1 MNIKLCMGEAIKKV
15 WKTTQILYYL
25 KTVFDK
31 ISMHLKVTKE
41 IVTVMVF
48 GHLILISIYFYDF
61 T

>member
-1 MNIKLCMGEAIKKV
+1 MNIKLCMGEAINKV

>member
-41 IVTVMVF
+41 IMTVMVF
-48 GHLILISIYFYDF
+48 GHLILISIYFYDL